1 MGAISTCLYAW
12 KAMMEERRG
21 WGIESSSA
29 LAGQKEG
36 LALAMSVD
44 HLISVMREEKANAVG
59 W

>member
-1 MGAISTCLYAW
+1 MGAISACLYAW
-12 KAMMEERRG
+12 KEMLEERRG

-44 HLISVMREEKANAVG
+44 QLISLMREEKANAVG